1 MNAPSPS
8 SRPIQYSRRIAAPG
22 RSAQHAP
29 RIEMLVN
36 NMHPAAN
43 EESATTA
50 PPHTVNPLWM
60 ITGALGLFVAVM
72 VLIMV
77 S

>member
-1 MNAPSPS
+1 
-8 SRPIQYSRRIAAPG
+8 
-22 RSAQHAP
+22 
-29 RIEMLVN
+29 MLVN